1 MPLPA
6 KQTNLENAADA
17 IYRIEAASTTPADLL
32 AAINRVFTNQVD
44 ANWEVQSYNTTSGAS
59 ILLRC
64 KNTNTDDEQS
74 QIFITSQSAP
84 LKLNFAFAPHGGISS
99 ITSTDIVGSAPAGY
113 SGLKQI
119 TGPAAAATA
128 MSSYGSTVWLASYSD
143 ALTIFIGGTDESSFR
158 YGAHIGKVFA
168 PDNASDEGVYI
179 DGSAIIVG
187 FPTNTSVGTSITT
200 GHWLGYHTTN
210 GLGSSIRIGQNTW
223 SNLTAQSIAA
233 AEKLDADGRLRL
245 VPYSLGGSIS
255 ASPTGGE
262 LGRTK
267 YLREYKETLP
277 HLFMIPSNAADSNQ
291 AWIGWENTT
300 GTSQA
305 QIMLWRKG
313 SSTLVT
319 L

>member
-1 MPLPA
+1 MSLPT

-17 IYRIEAASTTPADLL
+17 IYRIEAASTALNDII
-32 AAINRVFTNQVD
+32 AAINQVFTNQIDV
-44 ANWEVQSYNTTSGAS
+44 NWEVQSYNTTEGAS

-64 KNTNTDDEQS
+64 KNTNINDEQS
-74 QIFITSQSAP
+74 QIFITSQSSP
-84 LKLNFAFAPHGGISS
+84 LKLNFAFAPHGGITS
-99 ITSTDIVGSAPAGY
+99 ITSTDIVGSAPVGY
-113 SGLKQI
+113 SGLRQI
-119 TGPAAAATA
+119 TGPISAATA
-128 MSSYGSTVWLASYSD
+128 MSSYGSTLWIASYTD
-143 ALTIFIGGTDESSFR
+143 TLTIFVGGTDESSFR

-168 PDNASDEGVYI
+168 PDNASDDGIYI

-187 FPTNTSVGTSITT
+187 FPTNTSVGNSITT
-200 GHWLGYHTTN
+200 GHWLGYHNTN
-210 GLGSSIRIGQNTW
+210 GLGSSIKIGQNAW
-223 SNLTAQSIAA
+223 SNLTAQSITA

-255 ASPTGGE
+255 SSPTGGE

-300 GTSQA
+300 GTPQA